1 MPLARKAEPELNVG
15 IVPRPSL
22 PAAPG
27 KEEMFGELYGRLLPL
42 AVDHAARFLS
52 EGEARDAVSD
62 AFAEVWV
69 RWTKL
74 EVEQRTAAYVLGA
87 VHYHILQRLRDNKRL
102 VGLDDA
108 DAELSHL
115 AIHEIDTPTRATTAG
130 DVVDLVIGAM
140 PHRRREV
147 FLLVRELRYTY
158 KEVAALLSIS
168 EGTVNTHM
176 RLAAEDMRTALQRH
190 GFRIAAGGTA
200 RLTPGIK
207 EETDV

>member
-27 KEEMFGELYGRLLPL
+27 KEEMFGELYGRLLPV

-74 EVEQRTAAYVLGA
+74 ELEQRTAAYVLGA
-87 VHYHILQRLRDNKRL
+87 VHYHILKRLRENKRL

-108 DAELSHL
+108 DRFGVQPK
-115 AIHEIDTPTRATTAG
+115 IFDGP
-130 DVVDLVIGAM
+130 
-140 PHRRREV
+140 
-147 FLLVRELRYTY
+147 
-158 KEVAALLSIS
+158 
-168 EGTVNTHM
+168 
-176 RLAAEDMRTALQRH
+176 Q
-190 GFRIAAGGTA
+190 
-200 RLTPGIK
+200 
-207 EETDV
+207 